1 MLNKSKYKKH
11 VVTMKERKP
20 NETSISI
27 RTTKQ
32 RKSEVR
38 SILAGLNDKR
48 KPNERKKTDKY
59 LEEFFIESYKQDP
72 KFFSVKVELI
82 EEKKH
87 LRNINREIENL
98 EYLKGK
104 SEEKI
109 NKLESILAN
118 DSLDNYANSDT
129 NSILVSGD
137 LKKALNHLIRLCKDK
152 NILTLE
158 DWNKKLPSEYVTA
171 SLNVVDSDITKKD
184 LIKAF
189 KQEITKNPDLII
201 DFKDDMEI

>member
-1 MLNKSKYKKH
+1 
-11 VVTMKERKP
+11 MKEKKS

-27 RTTKQ
+27 RTTKV

-38 SILAGLNDKR
+38 SILAVLNDKR

-82 EEKKH
+82 EEKKA
-87 LRNINREIENL
+87 LRRLNREIENL

-118 DSLDNYANSDT
+118 DSLDNYT
-129 NSILVSGD
+129 NSNSSNGILVSGD
-137 LKKALNHLIRLCKDK
+137 LEVALNHLISLCKAK
-152 NILTLE
+152 NILTME
-158 DWNKKLPSEYVTA
+158 DWNVKMPSEFVTA
-171 SLNVVDSDITKKD
+171 SLNVVESDISKKD

-189 KQEITKNPDLII
+189 KQELEKNPNLII
-201 DFKDDMEI
+201 DFKHELEI